1 MELPWDQKGV
11 LQAFEKR
18 IFQFFE
24 NFWVR
29 KLKPFS
35 WKVRENTQ
43 DRLNQNLVIGSFLEN
58 GFESTLSSKMSVVS
72 AWKEYF
78 SVFCKF
84 FIEEV
89 ETIFWESETKHAKP
103 FKSKFGHR
111 KVLTKWFWS
120 YLELRNECCDRLKR
134 AFFSFFAN
142 CWVTKVKQFSGK
154 VRQNVQDCLNQKLG
168 IGSFLENGFER
179 ILGAKSS
186 FVSVWKEHFLVFWRF
201 LSDEVE
207 TIFWEIER
215 NCSKLFQ
222 SKFGHKKLLR
232 KPLWSYLQLKTECWV
247 LEKSILC
254 FFCKFFIE
262 EVETTFWES
271 GAKHSKL
278 FKWKFGHRN
287 VLRKWFWS
295 YLELKNEC
303 CDRLKRAF
311 FSFLQTF

>member
-43 DRLNQNLVIGSFLEN
+43 DRLNQNFIIGSFLEN

-78 SVFCKF
+78 LVSCKF

-89 ETIFWESETKHAKP
+89 ETIFWESEAKHAKP
-103 FKSKFGHR
+103 FKTKFGHR
-111 KVLTKWFWS
+111 EVLTKWFWS

-142 CWVTKVKQFSGK
+142 CWVTKLKPFSGK
-154 VRQNVQDCLNQKLG
+154 VKQNVQDCLNPNLG
-168 IGSFLENGFER
+168 IGSLLENGFER
-179 ILGAKSS
+179 ILASKTS
-186 FVSVWKEHFLVFWRF
+186 FVSVWKGHFLVFWRF

-207 TIFWEIER
+207 TIFWEIKR
-215 NCSKLFQ
+215 KRSKLFQ

-232 KPLWSYLQLKTECWV
+232 KCLWSYVQ
-247 LEKSILC
+247 
-254 FFCKFFIE
+254 
-262 EVETTFWES
+262 
-271 GAKHSKL
+271 
-278 FKWKFGHRN
+278 
-287 VLRKWFWS
+287 
-295 YLELKNEC
+295 LKNEC
-303 CDRLKRAF
+303 CECLKRAF
-311 FSFLQTF
+311 SVFLRIFHWRSWDHFLGRWRKAFKAI

>member
-58 GFESTLSSKMSVVS
+58 GFESTLGSKMSVVS

-78 SVFCKF
+78 LVFCNF

-89 ETIFWESETKHAKP
+89 ETIFWESEAKHAKP
-103 FKSKFGHR
+103 FKTKFGHR

-142 CWVTKVKQFSGK
+142 CWVTKLKPFSGK
-154 VRQNVQDCLNQKLG
+154 VRQNVQDCLNPNLG
-168 IGSFLENGFER
+168 IGSLLENGFER
-179 ILGAKSS
+179 ILASKTS
-186 FVSVWKEHFLVFWRF
+186 FVGVWKGHFLVFWRF

-207 TIFWEIER
+207 TIFWEIKR
-215 NCSKLFQ
+215 KRSKLFQ
-222 SKFGHKKLLR
+222 WKFGHKKLLR
-232 KPLWSYLQLKTECWV
+232 KCLWSYLQLK
-247 LEKSILC
+247 
-254 FFCKFFIE
+254 
-262 EVETTFWES
+262 
-271 GAKHSKL
+271 
-278 FKWKFGHRN
+278 
-287 VLRKWFWS
+287 
-295 YLELKNEC
+295 NEC
-303 CDRLKRAF
+303 CECLKRAF
-311 FSFLQTF
+311 SVFLQIFHWRSWNHLLGRWGKAFKAI